1 MNYDIEL
8 PNPFG
13 FGINI
18 KESDD
23 RLPSI
28 GCEVEL
34 KLEMPRGTFTYSA
47 KDIWFECSVID
58 DFLAQLKKLSLG
70 EATKAEFYDIDREI
84 VLSITK
90 DQAQLSVH
98 RIHSE
103 IGSGYLE
110 FKRETVNDIVAQ
122 HIEHLEDFAKWW

>member
-1 MNYDIEL
+1 MSYDIEL

-18 KESDD
+18 TESDD

-28 GCEVEL
+28 GCEVKL
-34 KLEMPRGTFTYSA
+34 KLEMSRGTFIYSA

-58 DFLAQLKKLSLG
+58 DFAAQLKKLSLG
-70 EATKAEFYDIDREI
+70 DATKAEFYNIDREI

-90 DQAQLSVH
+90 DQIELSVH

-110 FKRETVNDIVAQ
+110 LKRETDNDIVAQ
-122 HIEHLEDFAKWW
+122 YIEHLENFAKWW

>member
-1 MNYDIEL
+1 MSYDIEL

-34 KLEMPRGTFTYSA
+34 KLEMPRGTFIYSA
-47 KDIWFECSVID
+47 KDIWFECPVID
-58 DFLAQLKKLSLG
+58 DFSAQLKKLSLG
-70 EATKAEFYDIDREI
+70 DATKAEFYDIDREI

-90 DQAQLSVH
+90 DQIELSVH

-110 FKRETVNDIVAQ
+110 LKRETDNDIVAQ
-122 HIEHLEDFAKWW
+122 YIEHLENFEKWW

>member
-1 MNYDIEL
+1 MSYDIEF

-18 KESDD
+18 KESDE

-34 KLEMPRGTFTYSA
+34 NLEMPRGTFTYSA

-58 DFLAQLKKLSLG
+58 GFLAQLKKLSLG
-70 EATKAEFYDIDREI
+70 EAAKAEFYDIDREI
-84 VLSITK
+84 VLAITK
-90 DQAQLSVH
+90 DQVQLSVH

-103 IGSGYLE
+103 IGSGCLE
-110 FKRETVNDIVAQ
+110 FKRETDNDIVAQ
-122 HIEHLEDFAKWW
+122 HIEHLENFAKWW

>member
-1 MNYDIEL
+1 MSYDIEL

-34 KLEMPRGTFTYSA
+34 KLEVPRGTFSYTA

-58 DFLAQLKKLSLG
+58 DFLAQLKKLNLG

-90 DQAQLSVH
+90 DQVQLSVH

-103 IGSGYLE
+103 IGSGYLD
-110 FKRETVNDIVAQ
+110 FKCEADNDIIAQ
-122 HIEHLEDFAKWW
+122 HIEHLEIFAKWW

>member
-34 KLEMPRGTFTYSA
+34 KLEMPGGTFTYSA

-90 DQAQLSVH
+90 DKIELSVH

-110 FKRETVNDIVAQ
+110 FKRETDNDIVAQ
-122 HIEHLEDFAKWW
+122 YIEHLENFAKWW

>member
-1 MNYDIEL
+1 MIYDIEL

-47 KDIWFECSVID
+47 KDIWFECTVID

-70 EATKAEFYDIDREI
+70 EAIRAEFYDIDREI

-90 DQAQLSVH
+90 DQIELSVH

-110 FKRETVNDIVAQ
+110 FKRENDNDIVAQ
-122 HIEHLEDFAKWW
+122 YIEHLENFAKWW